1 MKKKDCVSRYAKVKC
16 FPITNFAR
24 RLIATYTIPAESS
37 SVSMV
42 GGVPVENPPGY
53 DV

>member
-1 MKKKDCVSRYAKVKC
+1 MLKLKSL
-16 FPITNFAR
+16 PITNFAR
-24 RLIATYTIPAESS
+24 QWIATYTIPVESS

>member
-1 MKKKDCVSRYAKVKC
+1 MLSLKTL
-16 FPITNFAR
+16 PITNFAR
-24 RLIATYTIPAESS
+24 RWIATYTQPAESS